1 MDQNNRNN
9 LLLLFINLVY
19 WQLSLFN
26 FMAWSWH
33 KNFLNNKKCCNWCL
47 YLLQEKIIS
56 FDRKNEYQVNSFSE
70 KHELKVWA
78 LREKCPNTEF
88 LLDCI
93 FLHLDWIR
101 VYIQSKCGKMRTRKN
116 SVFEH
121 FSRSGVE
128 KCRTEQSR
136 SNRIGPNKLNAW
148 WKSNFRIVI
157 KNELI
162 RKLELLIRHQKNE
175 WFWTY
180 IVFEKSDR
188 QKLTL

>member
-1 MDQNNRNN
+1 MNTKSIHFQKNMGWECEHRVKSVQIRS
-9 LLLLFINLVY
+9 FC
-19 WQLSLFN
+19 
-26 FMAWSWH
+26 WSVFSCIWTEYGEI
-33 KNFLNNKKCCNWCL
+33 LR
-47 YLLQEKIIS
+47 IS
-56 FDRKNEYQVNSFSE
+56 R
-70 KHELKVWA
+70 
-78 LREKCPNTEF
+78 
-88 LLDCI
+88 
-93 FLHLDWIR
+93 
-101 VYIQSKCGKMRTRKN
+101 IQSKFGKIQTRKN